1 MKGVATLKNSND
13 NKKPNI
19 GDVYLV
25 YFDGSG
31 NEQKGYRPG
40 LVFQNNVGNEHSP
53 NLIVLPLTSA
63 LKKTNQPTHVFI
75 PKEVGLRK
83 DSMVLCENP
92 KCMSK
97 HKLGE
102 YITTLPEEYM
112 AQVAVGNI
120 LSSSAIAFIDPDLL
134 MSVWQKALVLNVI
147 AN

>member
-1 MKGVATLKNSND
+1 MKSSN
-13 NKKPNI
+13 NTRNPKI
-19 GDVYLV
+19 GEIYLV

-31 NEQKGYRPG
+31 NEQKGFRPG

-97 HKLGE
+97 YKLGE

-112 AQVAVGNI
+112 AQHAVGNI

-134 MSVWQKALVLNVI
+134 MSVWQKALALNAI

>member
-1 MKGVATLKNSND
+1 MKSSNNTKNP
-13 NKKPNI
+13 KI
-19 GDVYLV
+19 GDIYLV

-31 NEQKGYRPG
+31 NEQKGFRPG

-97 HKLGE
+97 YKLGE

-120 LSSSAIAFIDPDLL
+120 LSSSAIAFIDLDLL
-134 MSVWQKALVLNVI
+134 MSVWQKALALNAI

>member
-1 MKGVATLKNSND
+1 MKSSNNTKNP
-13 NKKPNI
+13 KI
-19 GDVYLV
+19 GDIYLV
-25 YFDGSG
+25 YFVGSG
-31 NEQKGYRPG
+31 NEQKGFRPG

-97 HKLGE
+97 YKLGE

-134 MSVWQKALVLNVI
+134 MSVWQKALALNAI

>member
-1 MKGVATLKNSND
+1 MKSSNNTKNP
-13 NKKPNI
+13 KI
-19 GDVYLV
+19 GDIYLV

-31 NEQKGYRPG
+31 NEQKGFRPG
-40 LVFQNNVGNEHSP
+40 LVFQNNVGNKHSP

-97 HKLGE
+97 YKLGE

-134 MSVWQKALVLNVI
+134 MSVWQKALALNAI

>member
-1 MKGVATLKNSND
+1 MKSSN
-13 NKKPNI
+13 NTRNPKI
-19 GDVYLV
+19 GDIYLV

-31 NEQKGYRPG
+31 NEQKGFRPG

-92 KCMSK
+92 KCMSRY
-97 HKLGE
+97 KLGE

-134 MSVWQKALVLNVI
+134 MSVWQKALALNAI

>member
-1 MKGVATLKNSND
+1 MKSSNNTKNP
-13 NKKPNI
+13 KI
-19 GDVYLV
+19 GDIYLV

-31 NEQKGYRPG
+31 NEQKGFRPG

-97 HKLGE
+97 YKLGE

-120 LSSSAIAFIDPDLL
+120 LSSSAIAFIDPDLRI
-134 MSVWQKALVLNVI
+134 NERYC
-147 AN
+147 

>member
-1 MKGVATLKNSND
+1 MKSSNNTKNP
-13 NKKPNI
+13 KI
-19 GDVYLV
+19 GDIYLV

-31 NEQKGYRPG
+31 NEQKGFRPG

-97 HKLGE
+97 YKLGE
-102 YITTLPEEYM
+102 YITTLSEEYM

-134 MSVWQKALVLNVI
+134 MSVWQKALALNAI

>member
-1 MKGVATLKNSND
+1 MKSSNNTKNP
-13 NKKPNI
+13 KI
-19 GDVYLV
+19 GDIYLV

-31 NEQKGYRPG
+31 NEQKGFRPG

-97 HKLGE
+97 YKLGE

-134 MSVWQKALVLNVI
+134 MSVWQKALALNAR

>member
-1 MKGVATLKNSND
+1 MKSSN
-13 NKKPNI
+13 NTRNPKI
-19 GDVYLV
+19 GEIYLV

-31 NEQKGYRPG
+31 NEQKGFRPG

-63 LKKTNQPTHVFI
+63 LKKTTQPTHVFI

-97 HKLGE
+97 YKLGE

-134 MSVWQKALVLNVI
+134 MSVWQKALALNAI

>member
-1 MKGVATLKNSND
+1 MKSSN
-13 NKKPNI
+13 NTKKPKI
-19 GDVYLV
+19 GDIYLV

-31 NEQKGYRPG
+31 NEQKGFRPG

-97 HKLGE
+97 YKLGE

-134 MSVWQKALVLNVI
+134 MSVWQKALALNAI

>member
-1 MKGVATLKNSND
+1 MKNSN
-13 NKKPNI
+13 NTKHPKI
-19 GDVYLV
+19 GDIYLV
-25 YFDGSG
+25 YFDGSE
-31 NEQKGYRPG
+31 NEQQGFRPG
-40 LVFQNNVGNEHSP
+40 LVFQNNVGNEYSP

-97 HKLGE
+97 YKLGE
-102 YITTLPEEYM
+102 YITSLPEEYM
-112 AQVAVGNI
+112 AQVAVGSI
-120 LSSSAIAFIDPDLL
+120 LSSSAIAFVDPDLL
-134 MSVWQKALVLNVI
+134 MSVWQKALALNAI

>member
-1 MKGVATLKNSND
+1 MKSSNNTRNLK
-13 NKKPNI
+13 I
-19 GDVYLV
+19 GDIYLV
-25 YFDGSG
+25 HFDGSG
-31 NEQKGYRPG
+31 NEQKGFRPG

-97 HKLGE
+97 DKLGE

-134 MSVWQKALVLNVI
+134 MSVWQKALALNAI

>member
-1 MKGVATLKNSND
+1 MKSSN
-13 NKKPNI
+13 NTRNPKI
-19 GDVYLV
+19 GEIYLV

-31 NEQKGYRPG
+31 NEQKGFRPG

-75 PKEVGLRK
+75 PKEVGIRK

-97 HKLGE
+97 YKLGE

-134 MSVWQKALVLNVI
+134 MSVWQKALALNAI

>member
-1 MKGVATLKNSND
+1 MKSSN
-13 NKKPNI
+13 NTRNPKI
-19 GDVYLV
+19 GEIYLV

-31 NEQKGYRPG
+31 NEQKGFRPG

-75 PKEVGLRK
+75 PKEVELRK

-97 HKLGE
+97 YKLGE

-134 MSVWQKALVLNVI
+134 MSVWQKALALNAI

>member
-13 NKKPNI
+13 TKNPKI
-19 GDVYLV
+19 GDIYLV

-97 HKLGE
+97 YKLGE

-134 MSVWQKALVLNVI
+134 MSVWQKALVLNTI

>member
-1 MKGVATLKNSND
+1 MKNSN
-13 NKKPNI
+13 NTKNPKI
-19 GDVYLV
+19 GDIYLV

-97 HKLGE
+97 YKLGE

-134 MSVWQKALVLNVI
+134 MSVWQKALALNAI

>member
-1 MKGVATLKNSND
+1 MKNSN
-13 NKKPNI
+13 NIRNPKI
-19 GDVYLV
+19 GDIYLV
-25 YFDGSG
+25 YFNGNG
-31 NEQKGYRPG
+31 NEQNGYRPG
-40 LVFQNNVGNEHSP
+40 LVFQNNVGNQHSP

-63 LKKTNQPTHVFI
+63 LKKTTQPTHVFI

-92 KCMSK
+92 ECMSK
-97 HKLGE
+97 CKLGD

-120 LSSSAIAFIDPDLL
+120 LSSSAISFIDPDLL
-134 MSVWQKALVLNVI
+134 MSVWQKALALNAI

>member
-1 MKGVATLKNSND
+1 MKNSN
-13 NKKPNI
+13 NIRNPKI
-19 GDVYLV
+19 GDIYLV

-97 HKLGE
+97 YKLGE
-102 YITTLPEEYM
+102 YITTLQEEYM

-134 MSVWQKALVLNVI
+134 MSVWQKALALNAI

>member
-1 MKGVATLKNSND
+1 MKSSNNTKNP
-13 NKKPNI
+13 KI

-31 NEQKGYRPG
+31 NEQKGFRPG

-97 HKLGE
+97 YKLGE

-134 MSVWQKALVLNVI
+134 MSVWQKALALNAI

>member
-1 MKGVATLKNSND
+1 MKNSN
-13 NKKPNI
+13 NTKHPKI
-19 GDVYLV
+19 GDICLV

-31 NEQKGYRPG
+31 NEQQGFRPG
-40 LVFQNNVGNEHSP
+40 LVFQNNVGNEYSP

-97 HKLGE
+97 YKLGE

-112 AQVAVGNI
+112 AQVAVGSI
-120 LSSSAIAFIDPDLL
+120 LSSSAIAFVDPDLL
-134 MSVWQKALVLNVI
+134 MSVWQKALALNAI

>member
-1 MKGVATLKNSND
+1 MKSSNNTKNP
-13 NKKPNI
+13 KI
-19 GDVYLV
+19 GDIYLV

-31 NEQKGYRPG
+31 NEQKGFRPG

-97 HKLGE
+97 YKLGE

-134 MSVWQKALVLNVI
+134 MSVWQKALALNAI
-147 AN
+147 AD

>member
-1 MKGVATLKNSND
+1 MKGVAALKNSN
-13 NKKPNI
+13 NIRNPKI
-19 GDVYLV
+19 GDIYLV

-97 HKLGE
+97 YKLGE
-102 YITTLPEEYM
+102 YITTLQEEYM

-134 MSVWQKALVLNVI
+134 MSVWQKALALNAI

>member
-1 MKGVATLKNSND
+1 MKSSD
-13 NKKPNI
+13 NVRNPKI
-19 GDVYLV
+19 GDIYLV

-31 NEQKGYRPG
+31 NEQKGFRPG

-97 HKLGE
+97 YKLGE

-134 MSVWQKALVLNVI
+134 MSVWQKALALNAI

>member
-1 MKGVATLKNSND
+1 MKSSNNTKNP
-13 NKKPNI
+13 KI
-19 GDVYLV
+19 GDIYLV

-31 NEQKGYRPG
+31 NEQKGFRPG
-40 LVFQNNVGNEHSP
+40 LIFQNNVGNEHSP

-63 LKKTNQPTHVFI
+63 LKKINQPTHVFI

-97 HKLGE
+97 YKLGE

-134 MSVWQKALVLNVI
+134 MSVWQKALALNAI

>member
-1 MKGVATLKNSND
+1 MKSSNNTKNT
-13 NKKPNI
+13 KI
-19 GDVYLV
+19 GDIYLV

-31 NEQKGYRPG
+31 NEQKGFRPG

-97 HKLGE
+97 YKLGE

-134 MSVWQKALVLNVI
+134 MSVWQKALALNAI

>member
-1 MKGVATLKNSND
+1 MKSSNNTKNP
-13 NKKPNI
+13 KI
-19 GDVYLV
+19 GDIYLV

-31 NEQKGYRPG
+31 NEQKGFRPG

-97 HKLGE
+97 YKLGE

-134 MSVWQKALVLNVI
+134 MSVW
-147 AN
+147 

>member
-1 MKGVATLKNSND
+1 MKSSNNTKNP
-13 NKKPNI
+13 KI
-19 GDVYLV
+19 GDIYLV

-31 NEQKGYRPG
+31 NEQKGFRPG

-97 HKLGE
+97 YKLGE

-134 MSVWQKALVLNVI
+134 MSVWQKALALNAI

>member
-1 MKGVATLKNSND
+1 MKSGNNTKNP
-13 NKKPNI
+13 KI
-19 GDVYLV
+19 GDIYLV

-31 NEQKGYRPG
+31 NEQKGFRPG

-97 HKLGE
+97 YKLGE

-134 MSVWQKALVLNVI
+134 MSVWQKALALNAI

>member
-1 MKGVATLKNSND
+1 MKSSNNTKNP
-13 NKKPNI
+13 KI
-19 GDVYLV
+19 GDIYLV

-31 NEQKGYRPG
+31 NEQKGFRPG

-97 HKLGE
+97 YKLGE

-112 AQVAVGNI
+112 AQIAVGNI

-134 MSVWQKALVLNVI
+134 MSVWQKALALNAI

>member
-1 MKGVATLKNSND
+1 MKSSNNTKNP
-13 NKKPNI
+13 KI
-19 GDVYLV
+19 GDIYLV

-31 NEQKGYRPG
+31 NEQKGFRPG

-97 HKLGE
+97 YKLGE

-134 MSVWQKALVLNVI
+134 MSVWQKALALNAI
-147 AN
+147 AK

>member
-1 MKGVATLKNSND
+1 MKSSNNTKNP
-13 NKKPNI
+13 KI
-19 GDVYLV
+19 GDIYLV

-31 NEQKGYRPG
+31 NEQKGFRPG
-40 LVFQNNVGNEHSP
+40 LVFQNNVGNEHSH

-97 HKLGE
+97 YKLGE

-134 MSVWQKALVLNVI
+134 MSVWQKALALNAI

>member
-1 MKGVATLKNSND
+1 LKSSN
-13 NKKPNI
+13 NTRNPKI
-19 GDVYLV
+19 GDIYLV

-31 NEQKGYRPG
+31 NEQKGFRPG

-97 HKLGE
+97 YKLGE

-134 MSVWQKALVLNVI
+134 MSVWQKALALNAI

>member
-1 MKGVATLKNSND
+1 MKSSNNTKNP
-13 NKKPNI
+13 KI
-19 GDVYLV
+19 GDIYLV

-31 NEQKGYRPG
+31 NEQKGFRPG
-40 LVFQNNVGNEHSP
+40 LVFQNNVGNEHGP

-97 HKLGE
+97 YKLGE

-134 MSVWQKALVLNVI
+134 MSVWQKALALNAI

>member
-1 MKGVATLKNSND
+1 MKSSND
-13 NKKPNI
+13 TKNPKI
-19 GDVYLV
+19 GDIYLV

-31 NEQKGYRPG
+31 NEQKGFRPG

-97 HKLGE
+97 YKLGE

-134 MSVWQKALVLNVI
+134 MSVWQKALALNAI

>member
-1 MKGVATLKNSND
+1 MKSSNNTKNP
-13 NKKPNI
+13 KI
-19 GDVYLV
+19 GDSYLV

-31 NEQKGYRPG
+31 NEQKGFRPG

-97 HKLGE
+97 YKLGE

-134 MSVWQKALVLNVI
+134 MSVWQKALALNAI

>member
-1 MKGVATLKNSND
+1 MKSSD
-13 NKKPNI
+13 NARNPKI
-19 GDVYLV
+19 GDIYLV

-31 NEQKGYRPG
+31 NEQKGFRPG

-75 PKEVGLRK
+75 PKAVGLRK

-97 HKLGE
+97 YKLGE

-134 MSVWQKALVLNVI
+134 MSVWQKALALNAI

>member
-1 MKGVATLKNSND
+1 MKSSNNTKNP
-13 NKKPNI
+13 KI
-19 GDVYLV
+19 GDIYLV

-31 NEQKGYRPG
+31 NEQKGFRPG

-97 HKLGE
+97 YKLGE
-102 YITTLPEEYM
+102 YITTLPEEYI

-134 MSVWQKALVLNVI
+134 MSVWQKALALNAI

>member
-1 MKGVATLKNSND
+1 MKSSNNTKNP
-13 NKKPNI
+13 KI
-19 GDVYLV
+19 GDIYLV

-31 NEQKGYRPG
+31 NEQKGSRPG

-97 HKLGE
+97 YKLGE

-134 MSVWQKALVLNVI
+134 MSVWQKALALNAI